1 MRGKKISGICTA
13 IQVQG
18 AYNSPSSLF
27 VCLFVVCL
35 LFVCLFVVCCV
46 CVCMQ
51 LVESMRTEGVLR
63 SLGSQPTAG
72 WKEREGLPASGNVL
86 EMEAWQP
93 RSHTS
98 VLRRHGGK
106 FPTTAPSQR
115 YTTAEALGS
124 LPPPEESAQT
134 LVVKAGAEG
143 EGKRRR
149 RSSVSD
155 FLRRKLSRSGSGLF
169 GRKDGA

>member
-1 MRGKKISGICTA
+1 MR
-13 IQVQG
+13 Q
-18 AYNSPSSLF
+18 
-27 VCLFVVCL
+27 
-35 LFVCLFVVCCV
+35 
-46 CVCMQ
+46 
-51 LVESMRTEGVLR
+51 EGVLR

-72 WKEREGLPASGNVL
+72 RGEGEGLPASGNVL
-86 EMEAWQP
+86 EMEAWRP

-115 YTTAEALGS
+115 YTTVEALGS
-124 LPPPEESAQT
+124 LPLPEESAQT

-143 EGKRRR
+143 EGKRRRR

-169 GRKDGA
+169 GRKDGACYYCSLLCLSITHTHTHTHTQLCMQLMPVSIQLNVPQPGRPVSDNGTM

>member
-1 MRGKKISGICTA
+1 
-13 IQVQG
+13 
-18 AYNSPSSLF
+18 
-27 VCLFVVCL
+27 
-35 LFVCLFVVCCV
+35 
-46 CVCMQ
+46 
-51 LVESMRTEGVLR
+51 MRTEGVLR

-72 WKEREGLPASGNVL
+72 WKEGEGLPASGNVL

-98 VLRRHGGK
+98 VLRRHAGK

-115 YTTAEALGS
+115 YMTAEALGS

-149 RSSVSD
+149 RRSSVSD

>member
-1 MRGKKISGICTA
+1 MCIIVVTF
-13 IQVQG
+13 
-18 AYNSPSSLF
+18 LF
-27 VCLFVVCL
+27 VCLCVCV
-35 LFVCLFVVCCV
+35 FVCLCV
-46 CVCMQ
+46 CVFVCVFVCLCVCVQ
-51 LVESMRTEGVLR
+51 LVESMRTEGVLH

-72 WKEREGLPASGNVL
+72 RKEGEGLPASGNVL

-98 VLRRHGGK
+98 VLRRHAGK
-106 FPTTAPSQR
+106 FSTTAPLQR

-124 LPPPEESAQT
+124 FPLPEESAQT

-149 RSSVSD
+149 RRSSVSD
-155 FLRRKLSRSGSGLF
+155 FLQRKLSHSGSGLF
-169 GRKDGA
+169 GRKDGV

>member
-1 MRGKKISGICTA
+1 MCIIVVTF
-13 IQVQG
+13 
-18 AYNSPSSLF
+18 LF
-27 VCLFVVCL
+27 VCV
-35 LFVCLFVVCCV
+35 
-46 CVCMQ
+46 Q

-63 SLGSQPTAG
+63 SLGSQPRVG
-72 WKEREGLPASGNVL
+72 WKEGEGLPASGNVL

-98 VLRRHGGK
+98 VLRRHAGK
-106 FPTTAPSQR
+106 FSTTAPSQR

-124 LPPPEESAQT
+124 LPLPEESAQT

-143 EGKRRR
+143 EGKRRRR